1 MCVEGARGGVGKY
14 HPLYKLVKIEMM
26 RREESEK
33 TDQSEKEGL
42 C

>member
-26 RREESEK
+26 REESEK
-33 TDQSEKEGL
+33 TDQSEK
-42 C
+42 